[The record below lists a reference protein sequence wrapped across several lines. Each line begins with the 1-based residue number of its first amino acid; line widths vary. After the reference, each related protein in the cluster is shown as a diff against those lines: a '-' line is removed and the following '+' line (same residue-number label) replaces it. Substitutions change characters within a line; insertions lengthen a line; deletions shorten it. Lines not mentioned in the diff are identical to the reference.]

1 LTDKIL
7 VNGEVVWANP
17 YYSPQP
23 GTAGHDWTWRGTAYR
38 PSRTAEATPALLIV
52 MEKMGKAPYY
62 TRDVDVS
69 PDGSVRAEVLID
81 GEWGTYTCTRA
92 EIEARKGGTR
102 VDESN
107 PNSNSTRAP
116 EKEVDEAMEVAG

>member
-7 VNGEVVWANP
+7 VDGEMVWANP
-17 YYSPQP
+17 HPWP
-23 GTAGHDWTWRGTAYR
+23 KRVPEGHDWTWRGAPYG
-38 PSRTAEATPALLIV
+38 PSRLVAPTPALLIV
-52 MEKMGKAPYY
+52 MEKMGNAPYY

-102 VDESN
+102 VDE
-107 PNSNSTRAP
+107 
-116 EKEVDEAMEVAG
+116 VVEVAEVAEE